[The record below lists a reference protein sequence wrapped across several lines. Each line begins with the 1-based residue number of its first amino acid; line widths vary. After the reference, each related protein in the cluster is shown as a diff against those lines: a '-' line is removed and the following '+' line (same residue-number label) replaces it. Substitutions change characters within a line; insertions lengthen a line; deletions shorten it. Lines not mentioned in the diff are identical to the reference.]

1 MMKNCAIFIEEVII
15 VKVLLFHRPINPK
28 RYFFIFHNCIY
39 SPTTLPASALK
50 LILRLWIQKRRGR
63 NFLAYPSHQ
72 AFALPFH
79 RDKQL
84 SQPTPIAYYIM
95 TYAQYP
101 HGHTFAYRYNTP
113 WHGRFVARSSDG
125 FKVAKFDDSKI
136 TFRKRPFSCFSMK
149 HFVETN
155 LQHAT
160 LAKHEIHYV
169 LTHPSL
175 WAG

>member
-1 MMKNCAIFIEEVII
+1 MDTKKDVGETF
-15 VKVLLFHRPINPK
+15 LLIPP
-28 RYFFIFHNCIY
+28 Y
-39 SPTTLPASALK
+39 
-50 LILRLWIQKRRGR
+50 
-63 NFLAYPSHQ
+63 Q

-125 FKVAKFDDSKI
+125 FKVAKFDNSKI
-136 TFRKRPFSCFSMK
+136 TFRKRPFP
-149 HFVETN
+149 
-155 LQHAT
+155 A
-160 LAKHEIHYV
+160 
-169 LTHPSL
+169 SL
-175 WAG
+175 RNIL